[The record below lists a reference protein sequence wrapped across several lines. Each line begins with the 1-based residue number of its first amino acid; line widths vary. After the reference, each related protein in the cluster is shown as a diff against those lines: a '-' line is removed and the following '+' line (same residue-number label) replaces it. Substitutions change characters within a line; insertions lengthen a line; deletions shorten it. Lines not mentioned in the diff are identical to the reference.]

1 MPASYPLAS
10 PERFLRTER
19 RADPAPIRLPAGS
32 RGHRTIVV
40 LGADGSGKTTAAAGL
55 VASELGAGRP
65 AQHLRNPA
73 GRRWLARVTGPL
85 GPRVPPRWADRFES
99 AVRTLNVLAAHARAA
114 RFVGVTV
121 MDRHLACQLVLRRVR
136 GLPPGLFLPWLERA
150 LPRPDAVVLLDVPAE
165 TAHAR
170 IAARGEDS
178 ESLGYLR
185 AARTEY
191 LALAASRGWHV
202 VDAGGSPDEV
212 VDRVLAAAG
221 PAPTRLAPAGLA
233 GGRPGAVS

>member
-1 MPASYPLAS
+1 MPASYQPAS
-10 PERFLRTER
+10 PDRVVGAERG
-19 RADPAPIRLPAGS
+19 ADPEARRRPAGP
-32 RGHRTIVV
+32 RGRRTIVV

-55 VASELGAGRP
+55 VARELGAGRP

-85 GPRVPPRWADRFES
+85 GLRVPPRWADRFES
-99 AVRTLNVLAAHARAA
+99 AVRTLNVVAAHARAA
-114 RFVGVTV
+114 RFGGVTV
-121 MDRHLACQLVLRRVR
+121 MDRHLACQLVLRGVR
-136 GLPPGLFLPWLERA
+136 GLPPGRFLPWLERA
-150 LPRPDAVVLLDVPAE
+150 LPRPHAVVLLDVPAE
-165 TAHAR
+165 TGHAR

-178 ESLGYLR
+178 EPLGYLR
-185 AARTEY
+185 AARDGY

-212 VDRVLAAAG
+212 VDRMLAAAG
-221 PAPTRLAPAGLA
+221 LAPAGLA